1 MSTWGPGAFD
11 NDDAMDWLTDA
22 IEADSPALVREA
34 LQAAMGAQ
42 PERFQQLFGARG
54 AGKPL
59 KADTANAALAAAALV
74 AAVHRRDTATLPYE
88 AVAWVGQWAELGTPA
103 MVALARAAVGRVRLH
118 SKLAD
123 QWAKSKDAGAWLAGL
138 TQLQARLGA

>member
-1 MSTWGPGAFD
+1 MATWGTGAFD
-11 NDDAMDWLTDA
+11 NDDAMDWLTDT

-42 PERFQQLFGARG
+42 PERFQQMFGARG

-74 AAVHRRDTATLPYE
+74 AAVHGKYHASLPIE
-88 AVAWVGQWAELGTPA
+88 AAQWVEGLPELAAPA
-103 MVALARAAVGRVRLH
+103 YVALARTAVARVRQH

-138 TQLQARLGA
+138 TQLQAKLGG